1 MRSPADEVSMSAKG
15 LPRIARRFRRYAI
28 VGSLLA
34 CALVLA
40 PSNAAFAC
48 EGSLTTRK
56 LVLNQSSMTGFGS
69 IQQLPKLPLAKNE
82 YVITIDDGPF
92 QTTTDT
98 LLDTLKSWC
107 IHGTFFLVGGR
118 AERKPKLVQRILSE
132 GHGIGGHSLS
142 HPDFSKLNPDE
153 ILTQIRGG
161 NESIEKAMGHA
172 ERQVTL
178 FRFPGGGGSPVV
190 QPADL
195 QTAHSLGLIVAGYDI
210 SPEDWRGSPANES
223 FARFQRVLRREDRG
237 VIVMH
242 DAQPHTLELLPL
254 VLQTLNER
262 GATIVELSVGA
273 EQ

>member
-1 MRSPADEVSMSAKG
+1 MRSPAKEAPMSANG
-15 LPRIARRFRRYAI
+15 RRRIFRSLRWCVLA
-28 VGSLLA
+28 GSIAA
-34 CALVLA
+34 CALALA
-40 PSNAAFAC
+40 PSSAAFAC

-56 LVLNQSSMTGFGS
+56 LVLNQAGMTGFGS
-69 IQQLPKLPLAKNE
+69 IQQLPKLPLARNE
-82 YVITIDDGPF
+82 FVLTFDDGPF

-107 IHGTFFLVGGR
+107 VHGTFFLVGGR

-132 GHGIGGHSLS
+132 GHSIGGHSLS
-142 HPDFSKLNPDE
+142 HPDFSKLSPDE
-153 ILTQIRGG
+153 ILTQIRQG
-161 NESIEKAMGHA
+161 NEYIEKAMGRA
-172 ERQVTL
+172 ERHVTL

-210 SPEDWRGSPANES
+210 SPEDWRGSPASES
-223 FARFQRVLRREDRG
+223 FTRLQRVLRREDRG

-242 DAQPHTLELLPL
+242 DAQQHTLELLPL
-254 VLQTLNER
+254 VLQALNER

-273 EQ
+273 NQ